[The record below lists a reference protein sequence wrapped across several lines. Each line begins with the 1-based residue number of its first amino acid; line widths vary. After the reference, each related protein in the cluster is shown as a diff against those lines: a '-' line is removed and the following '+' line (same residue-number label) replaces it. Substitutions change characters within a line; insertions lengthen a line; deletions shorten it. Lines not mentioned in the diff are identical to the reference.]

1 MQLNFNDYL
10 INCSAAYASVAVTGV
25 AAWSLIRASTTKP
38 RCWRWIVVLSL
49 NFVAAAWVTL
59 VMLAMSTVA
68 S

>member
-1 MQLNFNDYL
+1 MELNYNDYL
-10 INCSAAYASVAVTGV
+10 IICSAAYASVAVTGV
-25 AAWSLIRASTTKP
+25 AAWSLVRASTTKP
-38 RCWRWIVVLSL
+38 RRWRLMVAMSL